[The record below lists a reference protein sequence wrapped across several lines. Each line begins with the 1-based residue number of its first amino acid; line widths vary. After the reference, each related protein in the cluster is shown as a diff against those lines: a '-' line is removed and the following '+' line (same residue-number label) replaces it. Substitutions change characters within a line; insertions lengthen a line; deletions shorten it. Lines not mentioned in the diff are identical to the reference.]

1 MLLEDDLMDDFNQPQ
16 QRVGIDDDFRKFA
29 VETQVNNIC
38 KILGGESKHYICSD
52 KTTTHEKIVI
62 EYNHE
67 KKCKQ

>member
-1 MLLEDDLMDDFNQPQ
+1 MLLEDDLM
-16 QRVGIDDDFRKFA
+16 IDDDFKKFA

-38 KILGGESKHYICSD
+38 KILGGEAKHYICSD

>member
-16 QRVGIDDDFRKFA
+16 QRAGIDDNFRKFA

-38 KILGGESKHYICSD
+38 KILGGEAKHYICSD

>member
-1 MLLEDDLMDDFNQPQ
+1 M
-16 QRVGIDDDFRKFA
+16 IDDDFKKFA

-38 KILGGESKHYICSD
+38 KILGGEAKHYICSD

>member
-1 MLLEDDLMDDFNQPQ
+1 MDDFNQPQ
-16 QRVGIDDDFRKFA
+16 QRAGIDDDFRKFA

-38 KILGGESKHYICSD
+38 KILGGEAKHYICSD

>member
-1 MLLEDDLMDDFNQPQ
+1 MDDFNQPQ
-16 QRVGIDDDFRKFA
+16 QRAGIDDDFRKFA

-38 KILGGESKHYICSD
+38 KILGGEAKRYICSD

>member
-16 QRVGIDDDFRKFA
+16 QRAGIDDNFRKFA

-38 KILGGESKHYICSD
+38 KILGGEAKHYTCSD